1 MAGLVP
7 ASLAVATWSEVGGSL
22 GGRQGWR
29 REVWEGQGEA
39 GWEGSFP
46 AIGCVCHIVKN
57 SRASFLT
64 EEGFTGGGMGRG
76 WRLLSCFLADSFM
89 RWVWSFPGSF

>member
-7 ASLAVATWSEVGGSL
+7 ASLAVATWSEVGGSSVAVRVS
-22 GGRQGWR
+22 GGKFGKG
-29 REVWEGQGEA
+29 REKLA
-39 GWEGSFP
+39 GEGSFP

-57 SRASFLT
+57 SWASFLT
-64 EEGFTGGGMGRG
+64 EEACMGGGMGRG
-76 WRLLSCFLADSFM
+76 WRLLSCFFGDSFK